1 MTTTDTE
8 FDDDFDDV
16 EGDLSPQMRD
26 QLDRL
31 ILLNKALEEGGRAR
45 RSREWIAR
53 RRIEDWRDSLAIQ
66 RSVDYLSEDRE
77 LH

>member
-1 MTTTDTE
+1 MSVTDTE
-8 FDDDFDDV
+8 PDDDFDYD

-31 ILLNKALEEGGRAR
+31 ILLNKSLEWGGRSR

-53 RRIEDWRDSLAIQ
+53 RRIEDWHDSRAIQ
-66 RSVDYLSEDRE
+66 RSVDFLSDDRE
-77 LH
+77 LR